1 WLLFKQDDAWAGDA
15 EADDLLEGVTPPPA
29 SKRGARTVN
38 KAAKTPARSAT
49 ARTPAR
55 RATKKT
61 ASRAKVTRTSAG
73 SRRRTDWAALAAKL
87 PGARRRA
94 LATDAPRPQLAR
106 LVAKPPD
113 GERWLHELKWDGY
126 RLLAALRDREPRL
139 WSRNGLDW
147 TARVPE
153 VDDALAALGVRDLL
167 VDGELIA
174 GQGRREDFN
183 LLQQVLS
190 GERQG
195 RLRLVLFD
203 LLHVGGVDLSAAPLH
218 ERKQLL
224 ERLLRGA
231 PDALAYSSHGM
242 GDGAA
247 ALQAALEAGF
257 EGLVSKR
264 GDAAYHPGRG
274 DDWRKT
280 KALASAEYAVVG
292 YTPPKGSRR
301 GIGSLLLATPD
312 PEHGWRYVGRVGS
325 GLDDAQLR
333 ALGERLA
340 GKGRDAPTVH
350 VPANDTD
357 LRQARWLPRPAFVV
371 EVFTRGTGGS
381 GLLRQA
387 SFKALRPD
395 KSVAALADAGGDRI
409 EAEERPMAK
418 QAGTGK
424 AAAKR
429 GASSATTKGKSRSTA
444 SRAGSR
450 APPELSSP
458 EKVLFPDD
466 GITKQQLADYYAAAM
481 DWLLP
486 EIAGRPLSL
495 VRCPSGLRAQCFFQ
509 KHATPGMDLVSRVPI
524 EESGGGRE
532 DYLYVTD
539 AASVLELVQFN
550 TIEFH
555 PWGARVEDVE
565 HCDRLVFDLDPDPS
579 VGWPEVVAAARQ
591 LRGFLGQAGLG
602 SFVRTSGRTG
612 LHLGVPPAPPPTRCA
627 TSPPPAS
634 AGARAGSSSTGCATA
649 AAPPAWPASRCARVP
664 APRSRCR
671 CAGRNWAGSRRATPG
686 TSATP
691 WRGCRACAA
700 TPGTD

>member
-1 WLLFKQDDAWAGDA
+1 
-15 EADDLLEGVTPPPA
+15 PA
-29 SKRGARTVN
+29 PLPIS
-38 KAAKTPARSAT
+38 
-49 ARTPAR
+49 
-55 RATKKT
+55 
-61 ASRAKVTRTSAG
+61 SAG

-126 RLLAALRDREPRL
+126 RLLAALRDGEPRL

-167 VDGELIA
+167 VDGELI
-174 GQGRREDFN
+174 
-183 LLQQVLS
+183 
-190 GERQG
+190 ERQG

-203 LLHVGGVDLSAAPLH
+203 LRHLDGIALSGAPLH

-340 GKGRDAPTVH
+340 DKGRDAPTV
-350 VPANDTD
+350 
-357 LRQARWLPRPAFVV
+357 
-371 EVFTRGTGGS
+371 
-381 GLLRQA
+381 
-387 SFKALRPD
+387 
-395 KSVAALADAGGDRI
+395 
-409 EAEERPMAK
+409 
-418 QAGTGK
+418 
-424 AAAKR
+424 
-429 GASSATTKGKSRSTA
+429 
-444 SRAGSR
+444 
-450 APPELSSP
+450 
-458 EKVLFPDD
+458 
-466 GITKQQLADYYAAAM
+466 
-481 DWLLP
+481 
-486 EIAGRPLSL
+486 
-495 VRCPSGLRAQCFFQ
+495 
-509 KHATPGMDLVSRVPI
+509 
-524 EESGGGRE
+524 
-532 DYLYVTD
+532 
-539 AASVLELVQFN
+539 
-550 TIEFH
+550 
-555 PWGARVEDVE
+555 
-565 HCDRLVFDLDPDPS
+565 
-579 VGWPEVVAAARQ
+579 
-591 LRGFLGQAGLG
+591 
-602 SFVRTSGRTG
+602 
-612 LHLGVPPAPPPTRCA
+612 
-627 TSPPPAS
+627 
-634 AGARAGSSSTGCATA
+634 
-649 AAPPAWPASRCARVP
+649 
-664 APRSRCR
+664 
-671 CAGRNWAGSRRATPG
+671 
-686 TSATP
+686 
-691 WRGCRACAA
+691 
-700 TPGTD
+700 